1 MMRILRITQYR
12 LASRFS
18 RMTIHVEAHENG
30 SGMVSGRIAKDH
42 RRLALVEAYLGALPR
57 RLWERGDAGHF
68 VYAFGPR
75 VLSRKRAIELNEIMD
90 RSIPR
95 RRGTTTRTKGHR

>member
-1 MMRILRITQYR
+1 MMRVLRITQYR

-18 RMTIHVEAHENG
+18 RMTIRIEAHENG
-30 SGMVSGRIAKDH
+30 SGMVSGRIARDH
-42 RRLALVEAYLGALPR
+42 RRLALVDALLRALPR

-75 VLSRKRAIELNEIMD
+75 VLSRKRAIDLSEIMD
-90 RSIPR
+90 RDLGEQR
-95 RRGTTTRTKGHR
+95 RT